1 MHKTRTQRAAELRQ
15 GIEEYF
21 DARREENRF
30 PTEAGMLLSLG
41 LSEGA
46 WTGSRTRWSPSPG
59 APPAA

>member
-30 PTEAGMLLSLG
+30 PTEAGMLLNLG
-41 LSEGA
+41 LSEEEQA
-46 WTGSRTRWSPSPG
+46 QCFW
-59 APPAA
+59 ALK